1 MVTSMKSPTR
11 LDRKKLITVILLT
24 MLGVLMYVSQVIMAS
39 LPNIEIVSLLI
50 ILTTRRF
57 GYKALLSV
65 YVFVGL
71 EILTYG
77 ISMWVVNY
85 LYVWAILVVSVLPIR
100 KVDNAF
106 IYALISAVFGLMFGT
121 LCSVPY
127 FLTGGIAMGI
137 SYIISGIGF
146 DITHCIGNFVLII
159 ISYRPL
165 TRVMEKIK

>member
-1 MVTSMKSPTR
+1 MNSPTQSAKKR
-11 LDRKKLITVILLT
+11 LVTAILLT
-24 MLGVLMYVSQVIMAS
+24 MFGVLMYVSQVIMAS

-50 ILTTRRF
+50 ILITRKF
-57 GYKALLSV
+57 GYKALLAV

-85 LYVWAILVVSVLPIR
+85 LYVWVILVIAVLVVR
-100 KVDNAF
+100 KVNNAY
-106 IYALISAVFGLMFGT
+106 IYALISAVYGLLFGT
-121 LCSVPY
+121 FCSVPY

-146 DITHCIGNFVLII
+146 DIVHCIGNFALVII
-159 ISYRPL
+159 LYKPL
-165 TRVMEKIK
+165 TNVMNKIK